1 MTRQNMRPT
10 AAAAVILVWW
20 LSWAGADTWRLGD
33 DQQWKPVSPEGPE
46 GFVLAVSQAKKLVN
60 SGDVKAAR
68 EAFGQLKKDFP
79 ELTGPDFEAF
89 IEAEL
94 LYGQAKFTRAVRRYE
109 KLLDD
114 YPESRFRDAALD
126 RLFAMGTAYLGG
138 QRKRL
143 LLVFSVRGY
152 AEGVKIMER
161 VTDRVGLD
169 SALGLR
175 AARAVVESYEK
186 RGLYDEA
193 YLKWWE
199 ISLQWQRGPTGR
211 DTLLGMARNR
221 HASYN
226 KPAESRRA
234 HYDSSRLKS
243 ARSWYEKVQSLYP
256 EDANRLGVKDEIRRI
271 DEQIALKELAIAQY
285 YDRTGK
291 TTAANL
297 YYDMVIS
304 DWPDTRAAAT
314 ARAVRAGNVDA
325 KKEQD
330 DQVKR

>member
-1 MTRQNMRPT
+1 MTRQSIKLT

-20 LSWAGADTWRLGD
+20 LPWVAADTWWLGD

-46 GFVLAVSQAKKLVN
+46 SFLLAVSEAKKLVN
-60 SGDVKAAR
+60 SGQVKAAR
-68 EAFGQLKKDFP
+68 EAFGRLEKDFP
-79 ELTGPDFEAF
+79 ELAGPDFDAF

-94 LYGQAKFTRAVRRYE
+94 LFGQAKFTGAVRGYE
-109 KLLDD
+109 KLLND

-126 RLFAMGTAYLGG
+126 RLFATGTAYLGG
-138 QRKRL
+138 QKKR
-143 LLVFSVRGY
+143 VFWLFSIRGY

-161 VTDRVGLD
+161 ITDRVGLD

-175 AARAVVESYEK
+175 AAKAVAESYEK
-186 RGLYDEA
+186 RRLYDEA

-199 ISLQWQRGPTGR
+199 MSLQWQTGPIGR

-226 KPAESRRA
+226 KPAESRRT
-234 HYDSSRLKS
+234 HYDSSRLVS

-256 EDANRLGVKDEIRRI
+256 EDANRLGVEDTIRRI
-271 DEQIALKELAIAQY
+271 DEQIALKQLGIARY
-285 YDRTGK
+285 YQRTGK
-291 TTAANL
+291 ARAANL
-297 YYDMVIS
+297 YYDMVIA

-314 ARAVRAGNVDA
+314 ARAVRAGNMDG
-325 KKEQD
+325 KKEKN
-330 DQVKR
+330 DQLKR